1 MSKRLEI
8 ESQLADFGE
17 IADIMRA
24 MRNLALME
32 THKVGAARAAQRR
45 MAQTVEAAAAD
56 FLRFY
61 GSGGGVTDAARAV
74 YLVVGSERGFCG
86 DFNGALLER
95 LRIACP
101 PGQAAEVVAVGF
113 RLGIRLGD
121 DPRVVARLAGPSV
134 MEDVGG
140 VLAEVMEVLDR
151 LARGLASMEALRLTV
166 MHHGDD
172 GAVRAFMPAPLQ
184 RRVPA
189 HVPYAG
195 PPMLTL
201 SPAACLKGLMEHD
214 LLASLYD
221 VFYASLMAENL
232 ERLRH
237 MDNAIRNV
245 EAQTAA
251 LALRR
256 NSLRQEEITEEIE
269 VIMLGRKPQRLRP
282 ER

>member
-8 ESQLADFGE
+8 ESQLAAFGE

-32 THKVGAARAAQRR
+32 THKVGAARVAQQR
-45 MAQTVEAAAAD
+45 MAQTVEAAAVD
-56 FLRFY
+56 FLSFY
-61 GSGGGVTDAARAV
+61 RQDGGDGNPSRAV

-86 DFNGALLER
+86 DFNEALVDR

-101 PGQAAEVVAVGF
+101 PGHAADLVAVGF
-113 RLGIRLGD
+113 RLGSRLD
-121 DPRVVARLAGPSV
+121 DDRRVVARLAGPSV

-140 VLAEVMEVLDR
+140 VLADVMEVLDR
-151 LARGLASMEALRLTV
+151 LARGLPSMGSLNLTV
-166 MHHGDD
+166 MHHADD
-172 GAVRAFMPAPLQ
+172 GAVRAFMPMPFRQLPRAN
-184 RRVPA
+184 VP
-189 HVPYAG
+189 PAG

-201 SPAACLKGLMEHD
+201 SPAACLTGLMEHY

-232 ERLRH
+232 QRLRH
-237 MDNAIRNV
+237 MDNAIRNI
-245 EAQTAA
+245 EEQSAA

-269 VIMLGRKPQRLRP
+269 VIMLGRKPQRTGP